1 MTSILATMATFVVE
15 APPGTETE
23 GTGAGTLGTVV
34 FLAVVAVIL
43 TGAAVLYL
51 RNRRRS
57 S

>member
-1 MTSILATMATFVVE
+1 MMSILATVAALVVE

-23 GTGAGTLGTVV
+23 GTGAGPLGTVV

-43 TGAAVLYL
+43 GGAAGLYL

-57 S
+57 A